1 MNQEKFIASHAPE
14 WRRLEAWM
22 VRGKKS
28 KKDTTAPEKAS
39 VEEFASL
46 YRKTCQH
53 LALARSRLYSHHL
66 INRLNS
72 LVLHSHARLYGA
84 KRNIVREMALYI
96 FSGFPQYVRSEW
108 RPVLISA
115 ALFYFSMVGMMLA
128 ILINPD
134 MVYTVMDGNQLR
146 QFEYMY
152 DPAHVDTLG
161 RASGREANSDVMMF
175 GYYVSNNTGIGF
187 RTFAS
192 GLFLGL
198 GTIVALLFNG
208 IYIGAIAGHL
218 TQIGYIKTF
227 WGFVSGHSALE
238 LNAIVLSGAAGLKL
252 SMAFIAPGRRT
263 RLRALRDEAK
273 NAMSLMYGTAAMF
286 ILAAMVEAF
295 WSPARYVTSEVKYMV
310 GIVMW
315 LMVIAYFVFAG
326 RRATR

>member
-1 MNQEKFIASHAPE
+1 MNQEQFIASHTAE
-14 WRRLEAWM
+14 WRRLEGWIA
-22 VRGKKS
+22 RGKKP
-28 KKDTTAPEKAS
+28 KKNSAIPEKAS

-46 YRKTCQH
+46 YRKSCQH

-96 FSGFPQYVRSEW
+96 FSGFPAYVRSEW
-108 RPVLISA
+108 RPVVISA
-115 ALFYFSMVGMMLA
+115 ALFYFSMAGMMVA
-128 ILINPD
+128 ILMNPD
-134 MVYTVMDGNQLR
+134 MVYTVMDGDQVR

-192 GLFLGL
+192 GFLLGV
-198 GTIVALLFNG
+198 GTIVTLLFNG
-208 IYIGAIAGHL
+208 IYIGAAAGHL
-218 TQIGYIKTF
+218 TQIGYIETF
-227 WGFVSGHSALE
+227 WGFVAGHSALE

-252 SMAFIAPGRRT
+252 GMAFIAPNRRT

-295 WSPARYVTSEVKYMV
+295 WSPSRYVAPEVKYIV

-315 LMVIAYFVFAG
+315 VLVIAYFVFAG

>member
-1 MNQEKFIASHAPE
+1 MNQEQFIANHAAE
-14 WRRLEAWM
+14 WRRLEGWIA
-22 VRGKKS
+22 RGKKS
-28 KKDTTAPEKAS
+28 KKNNTAPEKAS

-46 YRKTCQH
+46 YRKSCQH

-66 INRLNS
+66 INRLNR
-72 LVLHSHARLYGA
+72 LVLHSHARLYSA

-96 FSGFPQYVRSEW
+96 FSGFPEYVRSEW

-115 ALFYFSMVGMMLA
+115 ALFYFSMVGMMVA

-134 MVYTVMDGNQLR
+134 MVYTVLDADQLR

-152 DPAHVDTLG
+152 DPAHVETLG
-161 RASGREANSDVMMF
+161 RTSGREANSDIMMF

-192 GLFLGL
+192 GLLLGL
-198 GTIVALLFNG
+198 GTVVTLLFNG

-218 TQIGYIKTF
+218 TQLGYVQTF
-227 WGFVSGHSALE
+227 WGFVAGHSALE

-252 SMAFIAPGRRT
+252 GMAFVAPGRRT

-295 WSPARYVTSEVKYMV
+295 WSPSQYVTPQTKYIV

-315 LMVIAYFVFAG
+315 LLVMGYFVFGG
-326 RRATR
+326 RRAAR

>member
-1 MNQEKFIASHAPE
+1 MNQEQFIASHAAE
-14 WRRLEAWM
+14 WRRLEGWIA
-22 VRGKKS
+22 RGKKS
-28 KKDTTAPEKAS
+28 QKGGKAPEKAAA
-39 VEEFASL
+39 EEFASL
-46 YRKTCQH
+46 YRKSCQH

-66 INRLNS
+66 INRLNR

-96 FSGFPQYVRSEW
+96 FSGFPAYVRSEW

-115 ALFYFSMVGMMLA
+115 ALFYFSMAAMMVA

-161 RASGREANSDVMMF
+161 RTSGREANSDVMMF

-192 GLFLGL
+192 GLLLGL
-198 GTIVALLFNG
+198 GTIVTLLFNG
-208 IYIGAIAGHL
+208 IYIGATAGHL
-218 TQIGYIKTF
+218 TQLGYIETF
-227 WGFVSGHSALE
+227 WGFVAGHSALE

-252 SMAFIAPGRRT
+252 GMAFIAPNRRT

-295 WSPARYVTSEVKYMV
+295 WSPSRHVPPEVKYIV
-310 GIVMW
+310 GMIMW
-315 LMVIAYFVFAG
+315 VMVIAYFVFAG
-326 RRATR
+326 RRAAR